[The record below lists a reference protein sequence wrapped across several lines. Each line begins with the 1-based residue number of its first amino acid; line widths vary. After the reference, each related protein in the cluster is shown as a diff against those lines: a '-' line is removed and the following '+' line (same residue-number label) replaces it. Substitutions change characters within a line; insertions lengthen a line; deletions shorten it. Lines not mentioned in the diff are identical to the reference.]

1 MDWNIKSRN
10 MKLHDSQRAYIQ
22 DKLGKLER
30 YLDGIN
36 DYKVECRLDTLRG
49 MGETFTVQAT
59 LMADHGIILRA
70 EERDKEFN
78 AAVDKVQDNLQRQIR
93 RFKDKHYRRG
103 RLRRSAGEIIAA
115 PVPDALEDAEPSEE
129 RAILR
134 SKEIT
139 LRPMFSDEAIEQM
152 ELLGHTFFV
161 YRDAETERV
170 QVVYRR
176 NDGNYGLIMPR

>member
-103 RLRRSAGEIIAA
+103 RLRRFR
-115 PVPDALEDAEPSEE
+115 VLEFG
-129 RAILR
+129 IW
-134 SKEIT
+134 
-139 LRPMFSDEAIEQM
+139 
-152 ELLGHTFFV
+152 
-161 YRDAETERV
+161 
-170 QVVYRR
+170 
-176 NDGNYGLIMPR
+176 